1 MPAVLKASN
10 LEGFLVKC
18 QLIDG
23 VELIDLVVKI
33 ASRDSTGSSS
43 SYRRVPYVLDFVG
56 KDNEHNPLLR
66 VNGKHPFI
74 NLLYNVSDTKLSK
87 PMFRKGSQLS
97 LLRPSLLIEYYTTI
111 CAQYCARAGFRSRV
125 LVGDPYLSS
134 RQKKVAFEVLPE
146 DTCDIVVELPSKF
159 WKLEI

>member
-33 ASRDSTGSSS
+33 AIRDSTGSSS

-74 NLLYNVSDTKLSK
+74 NLLYEISDTKLSK
-87 PMFRKGSQLS
+87 PMIRNGSKFS
-97 LLRPSLLIEYYTTI
+97 FLRPSLLIEYYVNT
-111 CAQYCARAGFRSRV
+111 CAQYCAQAGFQSRV